1 MNVVVPFDF
10 SDHAKSAAHFS
21 ALLTKHH
28 GGLLHLVHVIVPI
41 EEEPDYLPVK
51 TLNAKRNTVFEI
63 VHFQELLR
71 RRSVTTSCDIVPGEI
86 ADQVIKAG
94 RRTQAEMII
103 MGTQGNSGLRKYL
116 YGSHTAAVIDQSPI
130 PVLTLPEGIT
140 FKPFRKMVYATDY
153 NYSNINDVKKIAA
166 FAEKFN
172 STISL
177 IHINQHSATH
187 SGNTGREDFEEL
199 IRNSISYP
207 HIVFNENEH
216 ADTAEGLRLFL
227 QKENADLLAISNRRK
242 TLVEK
247 ICGRSGEN
255 EYTFDLEIPL
265 LVC

>member
-1 MNVVVPFDF
+1 
-10 SDHAKSAAHFS
+10 
-21 ALLTKHH
+21 
-28 GGLLHLVHVIVPI
+28 
-41 EEEPDYLPVK
+41 
-51 TLNAKRNTVFEI
+51 
-63 VHFQELLR
+63 
-71 RRSVTTSCDIVPGEI
+71 
-86 ADQVIKAG
+86 
-94 RRTQAEMII
+94 

-187 SGNTGREDFEEL
+187 SGNTGRDDFEEL

-227 QKENADLLAISNRRK
+227 QKENADRSNS
-242 TLVEK
+242 
-247 ICGRSGEN
+247 C
-255 EYTFDLEIPL
+255 
-265 LVC
+265 